1 MHQCQQPQGE
11 LRGIT
16 TCCKKILMLSWMRN
30 LQREFR
36 ALYRCIPTP
45 QCSCLGLNY
54 PKPGSLVFTQSLK
67 FSRRKALAPQQHTE
81 NLGFLHKGMEHFSIS
96 RVNFNAGAKC

>member
-1 MHQCQQPQGE
+1 
-11 LRGIT
+11 
-16 TCCKKILMLSWMRN
+16 MLAWMRN

-54 PKPGSLVFTQSLK
+54 PKPGLFQASGFTQSLK
-67 FSRRKALAPQQHTE
+67 FSRRKALAPQEHTE
-81 NLGFLHKGMEHFSIS
+81 NLGFLHKGMEHFSSIS

>member
-16 TCCKKILMLSWMRN
+16 TCCKKILMLSWVRN

-36 ALYRCIPTP
+36 ALYRGIPTP
-45 QCSCLGLNY
+45 QCSCSALNY
-54 PKPGSLVFTQSLK
+54 PKPGSLVFIQSLNWSFPGGK
-67 FSRRKALAPQQHTE
+67 HWHHKK
-81 NLGFLHKGMEHFSIS
+81 NLGFLHKGVEHFSIS